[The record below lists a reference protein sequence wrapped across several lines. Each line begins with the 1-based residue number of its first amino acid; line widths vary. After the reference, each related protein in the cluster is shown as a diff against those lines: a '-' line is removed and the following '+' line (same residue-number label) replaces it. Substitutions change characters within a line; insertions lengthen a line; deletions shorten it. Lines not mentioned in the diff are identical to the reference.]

1 MPSVSFIY
9 RIGRNPKTYYGKQ
22 VCDYIS
28 DDHDGLDRVVSYD
41 LVRCINI
48 FKKTNKY
55 FYTYEE
61 EEEEEEE
68 EQIKRDKRYQIK
80 IGILSSATNQN
91 YLDYS
96 TTKAEIEAFDYY
108 CTKYGYEMSG
118 IKIYMNGTQL
128 K

>member
-9 RIGRNPKTYYGKQ
+9 RIGRNPKAYYGKQ

-48 FKKTNKY
+48 FKKTNQY
-55 FYTYEE
+55 FYAYDEE
-61 EEEEEEE
+61 EEVEE

-80 IGILSSATNQN
+80 IGILSCATNQN

-96 TTKAEIEAFDYY
+96 TKAEIETFDYY
-108 CTKYGYEMSG
+108 CSKYGYEMSG
-118 IKIYMNGTQL
+118 TKIYMNGTQL